1 MKRVWTTIAVVAVA
15 LAPLRADVMI
25 TQTITIEGPMAAAM
39 GGQEP
44 KILLRIKGNKSR
56 TDADVMNTTMASI
69 TDLDTKQL
77 IVLNGTDKTAQI
89 TALGVPAAAKPE
101 TPDAKPLD
109 MDVTFKATGNTRKL
123 EAGSCD
129 DHSFSLTMDMAQF
142 GNQAQMPPETAEML
156 KGVRIVANGISCIAK
171 EGKGVAEFAAFQK
184 AAVKGGLMSAAMG
197 AMPGGGSGGGM
208 EKLMSA
214 VASAP
219 GMPYV
224 TEITMTFEGTGPM
237 VDMMKQMGAVK
248 IIQKTTNVS
257 TDPIGDDMFK
267 VPADYKITEKK

>member
-1 MKRVWTTIAVVAVA
+1 MKRVWTTIAVVAIA
-15 LAPLRADVMI
+15 LAPLRADITI

-89 TALGVPAAAKPE
+89 TAIGAAAPAKPA
-101 TPDAKPLD
+101 TPGSKPLD

-184 AAVKGGLMSAAMG
+184 AAVGSGLMSAAMG
-197 AMPGGGSGGGM
+197 VAPGGGGGGM
-208 EKLMSA
+208 EKLMAA

-219 GMPYV
+219 GMPYI

-237 VDMMKQMGAVK
+237 VDMMKQMGAMK

-257 TDPIGDDMFK
+257 TDSISDDLFK
-267 VPADYKITEKK
+267 VPPDYKVTEKK

>member
-1 MKRVWTTIAVVAVA
+1 MKRVWTTIAVVAIS
-15 LAPLRADVMI
+15 LAPLRADVTI

-89 TALGVPAAAKPE
+89 TAMGTGAPAKPE
-101 TPDAKPLD
+101 TPGSKPLE
-109 MDVTFKATGNTRKL
+109 MDVTFKATGNTRKVD
-123 EAGSCD
+123 AGSCD

-142 GNQAQMPPETAEML
+142 GNQSQMPAETAEML

-184 AAVKGGLMSAAMG
+184 AAVGSGLMSAAMG
-197 AMPGGGSGGGM
+197 TMPGGGGAGGM
-208 EKLMSA
+208 EKLMAA

-219 GMPYV
+219 GMPYI

-237 VDMMKQMGAVK
+237 VEMMKQMGAMK

-257 TDPIGDDMFK
+257 TDPIGDDLFK

>member
-1 MKRVWTTIAVVAVA
+1 MKRVWTTIAVVAIS
-15 LAPLRADVMI
+15 LAPLRADVTI
-25 TQTITIEGPMAAAM
+25 TQTISIEGPMAAAM

-56 TDADVMNTTMASI
+56 TDADVMNTTIASI

-89 TALGVPAAAKPE
+89 TALGAPPAKPE
-101 TPDAKPLD
+101 TPGGKPID

-129 DHSFSLTMDMAQF
+129 DHSFSLTMDMSQF
-142 GNQAQMPPETAEML
+142 GNQAPMPPETAEML

-171 EGKGVAEFAAFQK
+171 EGKGVGEFAAFQK
-184 AAVKGGLMSAAMG
+184 AAVSGGLMAAAMG
-197 AMPGGGSGGGM
+197 VMPGGAGGGGM

-219 GMPYV
+219 GMPYI
-224 TEITMTFEGTGPM
+224 TEIAMTFEGTGPM
-237 VDMMKQMGAVK
+237 VDMMKQMGPMK

-257 TDPIGDDMFK
+257 TDPISDDLFK